1 MLIKTLGRV
10 EEVQH
15 ARAPLVGFLRPRAV
29 AHARQEEELGARR
42 ALGEPRRERRVDDGV
57 DVAVEH
63 EVPLLR
69 EPRAV
74 REGGQG
80 ARLLAADRGR
90 GAAGPG
96 VPPAP
101 LTLLLQRTHKQ
112 NTSLLLFA

>member
-1 MLIKTLGRV
+1 MLTKTLGRV

-90 GAAGPG
+90 GAADADERVDLCVNQP
-96 VPPAP
+96 VSRVHPII
-101 LTLLLQRTHKQ
+101 LL
-112 NTSLLLFA
+112 

>member
-42 ALGEPRRERRVDDGV
+42 ALGEPCRERRVDDGV

-63 EVPLLR
+63 EVPFSVAPSVA
-69 EPRAV
+69 PRCPSYN
-74 REGGQG
+74 
-80 ARLLAADRGR
+80 L
-90 GAAGPG
+90 
-96 VPPAP
+96 
-101 LTLLLQRTHKQ
+101 
-112 NTSLLLFA
+112 SLS